1 MRQHQQVKAK
11 INADGFN
18 HKRVFQRFR
27 RAQRGA
33 LSLRSELFSGDLHA
47 AYPPRRGGKKKLY
60 IMPASGFP
68 QTEIPLV
75 GSGFEQPAWQ
85 R

>member
-1 MRQHQQVKAK
+1 MEVDSGFIERLTQDQGD
-11 INADGFN
+11 NEEPSWSPDGQFL
-18 HKRVFQRFR
+18 VF
-27 RAQRGA
+27 
-33 LSLRSELFSGDLHA
+33 SSS
-47 AYPPRRGGKKKLY
+47 RGGKKKLY